1 MGVWNKILRLFGF
14 EIEEVEPERH
24 DEGAGQEQ
32 ALPDVSEEWVEELA
46 HGGKKRGTLVSLPGQ
61 KQLKVIVVEPQSFE
75 ESPGIADHLK
85 SRRPVILNLES
96 TDREHAQRIL
106 NFLSGCTYALG
117 GEMQRI
123 SNGIFFFAPSNI
135 DVTKVRRSLRGS
147 AAEEAAATTDDPDR
161 DRDRR
166 TDFVAGQ
173 ARDLVDRKPVIVPPP
188 PAPSRPELADERR
201 DDRGIPLWHK

>member
-1 MGVWNKILRLFGF
+1 MGLWDKVLRVFGF
-14 EIEEVEPERH
+14 EVEEAPAQSEE
-24 DEGAGQEQ
+24 DLEQ
-32 ALPDVSEEWVEELA
+32 QPLPDVSEEWVEELS

-61 KQLKVIVVEPQSFE
+61 KQMKVIVVEPQSFE
-75 ESPGIADHLK
+75 ETPSIADHLK

-123 SNGIFFFAPSNI
+123 SNGIFFFAPSNV
-135 DVTKVRRSLRGS
+135 DVAMVRRTLRPT
-147 AAEEAAATTDDPDR
+147 AADEAAATTD
-161 DRDRR
+161 RR
-166 TDFVAGQ
+166 SDFIAGQ
-173 ARDLVDRKPVIVPPP
+173 ARDLVDRKPTPVPPTLMP
-188 PAPSRPELADERR
+188 PRPELADEKR